1 MRFIGNK
8 ELITT
13 AIIDLLEEKGLV
25 CMQRNLFNQEK
36 KVENNLTFFDA
47 FCGTGAVADAVK
59 SKFNLVVN
67 DMIKWSVIYTNG
79 RLVSP
84 DCTFEKLGFDPFVF
98 FNTNNETRQNFF
110 YKNYSPGGSERMY
123 FSPENAGRIDYF
135 RETIE
140 KWKNEDLINHS
151 EYSFLLASLIE
162 SISFVSNTAGVYGS
176 FLKHWDPRA
185 KKPIIF
191 QRVVS
196 NNSKHLGINTLNGK
210 IEELIENVECDILY
224 LDPPYTQNQ
233 YGTQYHILQTLVLD
247 DSPSI
252 SPITGSRPTTPM
264 RSDWSKD
271 YKSHILF
278 DKIIAKTKAKHI
290 IFSYSVDGFLSKS
303 FIEASLKRYGKAE
316 TYKCKKISY
325 SKYTNFKSRRG
336 KEHFEYLFYVEKK
349 EELEVKYESPLNYI
363 GSKAKMIEE
372 LKCYFPKNYSNFV
385 DAFGGGFNV
394 GINSKSNHIV
404 YNELNHFVKDL
415 VESFKINDTYQYLLY
430 MRRIIKK
437 YDLKKQDSDSY
448 IKARNYYNSL
458 PLEKRDPK
466 LLYTI
471 ILYGFNQ
478 QIRFNGDHDFNNPVG
493 MRWFNDK
500 VLEKMIS
507 FSRIVKEKNIEF
519 KNSDYSE
526 LSGVI
531 NNNSFV
537 YLDPPYRLTTGAYND
552 GKRGFNGWGIEEER
566 RLFEFV
572 DSLNDKSIRF
582 MISYVM
588 EHKGKTNNELKKW
601 IESKGY
607 RLIKVNEVPGIQRK
621 EVLILNY
628 DNNGNTSLYNKEQVS
643 KGRTVSRPLETSY
656 ID

>member
-8 ELITT
+8 ELITSE
-13 AIIDLLEEKGLV
+13 IINLLDN
-25 CMQRNLFNQEK
+25 QNLLNSE
-36 KVENNLTFFDA
+36 LTLFDA
-47 FCGTGAVADAVK
+47 FCGTGAVADALK
-59 SKFNLVVN
+59 DKLKIIIN

-79 RLVSP
+79 RLTSAECSF
-84 DCTFEKLGFDPFVF
+84 DKLGFDPFDYL
-98 FNTNNETRQNFF
+98 NNNNETRKNFF
-110 YKNYSPGGSERMY
+110 YNNYSPGGSKRMY
-123 FSPENAGRIDYF
+123 FSSENAGRIDYF

-140 KWKNEDLINHS
+140 LWKNKQLINSS
-151 EYSFLLASLIE
+151 EYSLLLASLIE
-162 SISFVSNTAGVYGS
+162 SISFVSNTAGVYGA

-185 KKPIIF
+185 KKTITF
-191 QRVVS
+191 QKVIS
-196 NNSKHLGINTLNGK
+196 NNSNHLGLEILNGK
-210 IEELIENVECDILY
+210 IEDLIEDVDCDILY

-252 SPITGSRPTTPM
+252 SKITGSRPTAPM

-303 FIEASLKRYGKAE
+303 FIEASLKRYGKVE

-325 SKYTNFKSRRG
+325 NKYTNFKTR
-336 KEHFEYLFYVEKK
+336 KVKQHFEYLFYIEKK
-349 EELEVKYESPLNYI
+349 SEQDVKYESPLNFI
-363 GSKAKMIEE
+363 GSKAKMIDEI
-372 LKCYFPKNYSNFV
+372 KCYFPENYSNFI

-394 GINSKSNHIV
+394 GINSGSSQII
-404 YNELNHFVKDL
+404 YNEFNYFVKDL

-437 YDLKKQDSDSY
+437 YDLKKQDSISY
-448 IKARNYYNSL
+448 INARNHYNAL

-493 MRWFNDK
+493 MRWFNEK

-507 FSRIVKEKNIEF
+507 FSRIIKEKNIDF

-526 LSGVI
+526 LYDDL
-531 NNNSFV
+531 NNDSFV
-537 YLDPPYRLTTGAYND
+537 YFDPPYRLTTGSYND
-552 GKRGFNGWGIEEER
+552 GKRGFNGWGIEEEK
-566 RLFEFV
+566 RLFAFA
-572 DSLNDKSIRF
+572 DSLDERSIRF

-588 EHKGKTNNELKKW
+588 EHKGKVNTELKSW
-601 IESKGY
+601 IKLNGY
-607 RLIKVNEVPGIQRK
+607 HLIRINDIPGIKRK
-621 EVLILNY
+621 EVVIVNY
-628 DNNGNTSLYNKEQVS
+628 EHNRNTSLHCKEQVS
-643 KGRTVSRPLETSY
+643 KGRSVRRSLETNY
-656 ID
+656 IG